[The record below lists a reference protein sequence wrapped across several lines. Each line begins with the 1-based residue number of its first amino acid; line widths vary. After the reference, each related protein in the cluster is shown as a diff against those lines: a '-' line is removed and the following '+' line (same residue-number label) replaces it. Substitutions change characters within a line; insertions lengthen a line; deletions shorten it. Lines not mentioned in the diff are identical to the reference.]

1 MRIREK
7 THWISFAV
15 GLAVMCIPIFGFFQE
30 RVFSY
35 SKYGVSS
42 FVYLRENP
50 KEYWALMVISTS
62 IALFF
67 LLLSKFSLPAAERFL
82 QRNRWQKQMHKSK
95 VLPRTSFVA
104 TLLLSCL
111 FFGAVAWYVL

>member
-1 MRIREK
+1 MRIRQK

-35 SKYGVSS
+35 SKYGASS
-42 FVYLRENP
+42 FVYLSENP
-50 KEYWALMVISTS
+50 KQYWSLMIISFS

-67 LLLSKFSLPAAERFL
+67 LFLSELMFVGFIQIFIK
-82 QRNRWQKQMHKSK
+82 K
-95 VLPRTSFVA
+95 VNSITQ
-104 TLLLSCL
+104 
-111 FFGAVAWYVL
+111 FFN